1 MLTSIIKLQ
10 VGDTENRSKHL
21 RGLINWKPRGKK
33 TEDRKET
40 HTGCFTFLLP
50 LRQRFAEVNLNGHGT
65 SEIKTSSQLYI
76 ISCC

>member
-33 TEDRKET
+33 QKTERK
-40 HTGCFTFLLP
+40 HTPAALHFYYL
-50 LRQRFAEVNLNGHGT
+50 
-65 SEIKTSSQLYI
+65 
-76 ISCC
+76 

>member
-33 TEDRKET
+33 NRRQKGNT
-40 HTGCFTFLLP
+40 HRL
-50 LRQRFAEVNLNGHGT
+50 
-65 SEIKTSSQLYI
+65 LYI
-76 ISCC
+76 SITFEAKVCRGEFKWSWDFRNKDK